1 MLGKIT
7 LFMLCCITALVM
19 GCSRQQSDFTSGRW
33 IDLSYDFSA
42 ETIFWPTGE
51 GFIFEKGFD
60 GIADN
65 GFYYAANSFSTAEH
79 GGTHI
84 DAPVHFAQGR
94 MTVDELSIEQLTGP
108 AAVIDVSAKALN
120 DRDYLIQIDDIIS
133 WESAHGRLPENVIL
147 LFRTGF
153 GEYWPDPK
161 MYLGTDK
168 KGPEAIPELHFPGI
182 SQEAAQWLADNR
194 SIDAIGID
202 TASIDYGQSK
212 TDEAHRILYE
222 LNIPGL
228 ENIANLDMLPETGAF
243 IIALPMK
250 IKGGSGG
257 PLRITAFI
265 PD

>member
-1 MLGKIT
+1 
-7 LFMLCCITALVM
+7 M

-153 GEYWPDPK
+153 GEYWPDQK

-194 SIDAIGID
+194 SIYSSGCTI
-202 TASIDYGQSK
+202 S
-212 TDEAHRILYE
+212 EADL
-222 LNIPGL
+222 
-228 ENIANLDMLPETGAF
+228 
-243 IIALPMK
+243 
-250 IKGGSGG
+250 
-257 PLRITAFI
+257 
-265 PD
+265 

>member
-1 MLGKIT
+1 
-7 LFMLCCITALVM
+7 
-19 GCSRQQSDFTSGRW
+19 
-33 IDLSYDFSA
+33 
-42 ETIFWPTGE
+42 
-51 GFIFEKGFD
+51 
-60 GIADN
+60 
-65 GFYYAANSFSTAEH
+65 
-79 GGTHI
+79 
-84 DAPVHFAQGR
+84 
-94 MTVDELSIEQLTGP
+94 MTVDEIPVEQLTGP
-108 AAVIDVSAKALN
+108 AAVIDVSAKVLN
-120 DRDYLIQIDDIIS
+120 DRDYLIQIEDVIS
-133 WESAHGRLPENVIL
+133 WESTHGRLPDNVIL

-153 GEYWPDPK
+153 GKYWPDAK
-161 MYLGTDK
+161 LYLGTDQ

-182 SQEAAQWLADNR
+182 GREAAQWLADNR

-228 ENIANLDMLPETGAF
+228 EHVANLDMLPETGAF